1 VAKEADKAK
10 FTRENSVNLCELES
24 MRKLIAG
31 KGIEKAKLPPGSGVG
46 PVRAKLS
53 KRATDFVWC
62 SFKLLASRHAIEVLQ
77 DAGIHLLHGPVV
89 EPRTGAKTDYVAVQ
103 LDPVAL
109 YSQQTLAEMTL
120 VFCSTC
126 GNCWMQNTRAK
137 LSGPRQYVRERVP
150 EEQGLVKTFEGYE
163 TIATER
169 FMEAVRREKLT
180 GMVFEESG
188 VYV

>member
-1 VAKEADKAK
+1 MKALSAGGHYDDRRSSSQGVCEYYLPWLKCDRCEQDWRALGVMRSSPSPWIETEVWYPTFIVAKEADKAK

-62 SFKLLASRHAIEVLQ
+62 SFKLLASRHAIEVSQ

-89 EPRTGAKTDYVAVQ
+89 EPRT
-103 LDPVAL
+103 
-109 YSQQTLAEMTL
+109 
-120 VFCSTC
+120 
-126 GNCWMQNTRAK
+126 
-137 LSGPRQYVRERVP
+137 
-150 EEQGLVKTFEGYE
+150 
-163 TIATER
+163 
-169 FMEAVRREKLT
+169 
-180 GMVFEESG
+180 
-188 VYV
+188 